1 MTDRSGVTF
10 VVPVHNGARWLD
22 EVLAAIVAQADGR
35 PFEVIAVDDRSTDE
49 SRAILERHAAAR
61 TIRIVDGPGRGAAA
75 AINAGVR
82 EASHPI
88 ICQVDQD
95 VILGP
100 GWMSSLTRALSAPH
114 VAAAQGYYLTPR
126 DASIWAR
133 VMGLDLEQRYD
144 RIRRSFVDHVCTG
157 NSVYR
162 ADALHRV
169 GLFDES
175 LGYGYDND
183 MSYRLAAAGYRLVFC
198 PEARSLHRWRES
210 IGAYLVQ
217 QYGVG
222 YGRLDVVAKH
232 RHRARGDDV
241 SGLRMILHAP
251 LMLAAFSGL
260 AAATLLSVAGG
271 PWRIPAFSGVAL
283 LASLGVDRLMAGI
296 QASVRF
302 RNPVALGFLPVHL
315 LRDGVWALA
324 LVVWSARR
332 LLRRGSRPSD
342 SMRRQDAVG
351 VTGKRG
357 QTKIPDPD
365 AGVFRK

>member
-1 MTDRSGVTF
+1 MTDPAGVTF

-22 EVLAAIVAQADGR
+22 EVLNAIAAQADGR

-49 SRAILERHAAAR
+49 SRVILERHAAAR

-95 VILGP
+95 VILRP
-100 GWMSSLTRALSAPH
+100 GWMSSLTRAVAAPDI
-114 VAAAQGYYLTPR
+114 AAAQGYYLTPR

-133 VMGLDLEQRYD
+133 VMGLDLEQRYG

-162 ADALHRV
+162 ADALRRV

-183 MSYRLAAAGYRLVFC
+183 MSYRLAAAGYRLAFC

-210 IGAYLVQ
+210 IGAYLTQ

-232 RHRARGDDV
+232 RRRASGDDV
-241 SGLRMILHAP
+241 SGLVMILHAP
-251 LMLAAFSGL
+251 AMLAAVGGL
-260 AAATLLSVAGG
+260 GAAALLRVAGG
-271 PWRIPAFSGVAL
+271 PWRPVAVAGGAL
-283 LASLGVDRLMAGI
+283 LATLGIERLVAGVRASL
-296 QASVRF
+296 RF
-302 RNPVALGFLPVHL
+302 RDAAALGFLPSHL
-315 LRDGVWALA
+315 LRDAMWALA
-324 LVVWSARR
+324 LVVWSGRR
-332 LLRRGSRPSD
+332 VLGPGSRPSD
-342 SMRRQDAVG
+342 SMRRGKAVG
-351 VTGKRG
+351 AAGDR
-357 QTKIPDPD
+357 D
-365 AGVFRK
+365 AAR